1 MSFGSAPR
9 FTVGFAPRPAARA
22 RDVPDLA
29 TQLVDA
35 EYLNP
40 RYSNSYH
47 AQFDR
52 FCAGDRVRVYTH
64 RSSMYY
70 PYYERFFRDGVIA
83 AIFTK
88 SPHLHIQTRKF
99 AMFIV
104 ADLPVAWRSGESGL
118 PSEGMRRHASQIA
131 AFLESGASGL
141 DDERRLMVA
150 TSSALE
156 TPKWN
161 QNVELEWIG
170 RVYTPAELSYPRAG
184 AATTPSARGS
194 EPRGVLGALN
204 DTWRSL
210 TTTAPPAAD
219 PEPTANPESV
229 TILEVRGEERAP
241 TSARTRAPS
250 VFSRSRAR
258 SRAPRSRWDS
268 PGRRPSRGSRGR
280 RMSSWRLRGSSK
292 ILMQAALNHRRRRPC
307 RLCRCRRLLR
317 RESRKPQ

>member
-88 SPHLHIQTRKF
+88 SPHLDIQTRKF

-118 PSEGMRRHASQIA
+118 PSAPMRRHASQIA
-131 AFLESGASGL
+131 AFLGSGASGL

-156 TPKWN
+156 MDLRLYGDLS
-161 QNVELEWIG
+161 VELELIG
-170 RVYTPAELSYPRAG
+170 RVYTPEPSYPRAG
-184 AATTPSARGS
+184 AATTPSARAS
-194 EPRGVLGALN
+194 EPRGVLGTLN

-229 TILEVRGEERAP
+229 TILVEVRGEERARRP
-241 TSARTRAPS
+241 PRERAHPL
-250 VFSRSRAR
+250 FSHALALARAR
-258 SRAPRSRWDS
+258 PAVDGIHPGAGHRGAQEVDECRVGGCVDPRKS
-268 PGRRPSRGSRGR
+268 
-280 RMSSWRLRGSSK
+280 
-292 ILMQAALNHRRRRPC
+292 
-307 RLCRCRRLLR
+307 
-317 RESRKPQ
+317 

>member
-35 EYLNP
+35 EYINP
-40 RYSNSYH
+40 RYSSSYRV
-47 AQFDR
+47 QFDR
-52 FCAGDRVRVYTH
+52 FCAGDRVRVYTS
-64 RSSMYY
+64 RPSMYP
-70 PYYERFFRDGVIA
+70 PYYQRVFRDGVIA

-88 SPHLHIQTRKF
+88 TPHLPIKSRKF

-156 TPKWN
+156 TPYGDL
-161 QNVELEWIG
+161 NVELEWIG
-170 RVYTPAELSYPRAG
+170 RVYTPEPRYPRAG
-184 AATTPSARGS
+184 AATTPSVRPQ
-194 EPRGVLGALN
+194 EPRGVLGTLN

-219 PEPTANPESV
+219 PEPTADPESV
-229 TILEVRGEERAP
+229 TILVEVRGEERARRP
-241 TSARTRAPS
+241 PRE
-250 VFSRSRAR
+250 RAR
-258 SRAPRSRWDS
+258 PLFSHALALARARPAVDGIHPGAGHRGAQEVDECRVGGCVDPRKS
-268 PGRRPSRGSRGR
+268 
-280 RMSSWRLRGSSK
+280 
-292 ILMQAALNHRRRRPC
+292 
-307 RLCRCRRLLR
+307 
-317 RESRKPQ
+317 

>member
-131 AFLESGASGL
+131 AFLGSGASGL

-170 RVYTPAELSYPRAG
+170 RVYTPAELSYARAG
-184 AATTPSARGS
+184 AATTPSARASGR
-194 EPRGVLGALN
+194 RGVMGTMTDAWN
-204 DTWRSL
+204 SL

-229 TILEVRGEERAP
+229 TILVEVRGEERARRP
-241 TSARTRAPS
+241 PRE
-250 VFSRSRAR
+250 RAR
-258 SRAPRSRWDS
+258 PLFSHALALARARPAVDGIHPGAGHRGAQEVDECRVGGCVDPRKS
-268 PGRRPSRGSRGR
+268 
-280 RMSSWRLRGSSK
+280 
-292 ILMQAALNHRRRRPC
+292 
-307 RLCRCRRLLR
+307 
-317 RESRKPQ
+317 